1 MMKSFFPHTDPPA
14 PGSVAVFGVPT
25 DENSSFMRGAARA
38 PDTIRGALLSE
49 SSNLCTESG
58 VELAENPRFA
68 DLGNLDIG
76 TGSSAREQI
85 AAAVTR
91 LLEGKLK
98 PIALGGD
105 HSISYPILRSFASA
119 HKDTGLTVVQFD
131 AHPDLYDTFDGERF
145 SNASPFARIMEENLA
160 SRLIQIGIRAMNTH
174 QRQQADRFGVE
185 TMQMNTHGV
194 PVALELDG
202 PVYVSIDIDVLDP
215 SFAPG
220 VSHPEPGG
228 LSTRQLLDIIQRIRA
243 PIVGADIVEVN
254 PDKDAGDI
262 TARTAAKLLKEIAG
276 IMLQTG

>member
-1 MMKSFFPHTDPPA
+1 MNAFFPHTDPPA

-38 PDTIRGALLSE
+38 PDAIRSALYSD

-58 VELAENPRFA
+58 IELAEDQRFA
-68 DLGNLDIG
+68 DMGNLDVG
-76 TGSSAREQI
+76 TGSGARERI
-85 AAAVTR
+85 TAAVTR
-91 LLEGKLK
+91 LLESKLK

-105 HSISYPILRSFASA
+105 HSISYPILRSFASD

-131 AHPDLYDTFDGERF
+131 AHPDLYDIFDGERF
-145 SNASPFARIMEENLA
+145 SNASPFARIMEENLV
-160 SRLIQIGIRAMNTH
+160 SRLIQVGIRAMNTH
-174 QRQQADRFGVE
+174 QRRQAERFGVE
-185 TMQMNTHGV
+185 TMQMNIHGV
-194 PVALELDG
+194 PTALELDG

-215 SFAPG
+215 AFAPG

-228 LSTRQLLDIIQRIRA
+228 LSTRQVLDIVQRIRC

-262 TARTAAKLLKEIAG
+262 TARTAAKLLKEMAG
-276 IMLQTG
+276 IILQSE